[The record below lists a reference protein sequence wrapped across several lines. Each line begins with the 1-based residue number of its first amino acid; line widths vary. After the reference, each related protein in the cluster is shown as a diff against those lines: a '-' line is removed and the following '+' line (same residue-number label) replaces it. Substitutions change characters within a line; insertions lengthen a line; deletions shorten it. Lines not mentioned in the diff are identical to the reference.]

1 MQRQRDDSLRFYK
14 YLCQKIGFEE
24 DVKVRRITSNVCD
37 IGNGRFKQI
46 RSGSNGEGL
55 HLKGSDLDLM
65 RIETKFK
72 VFENKNDIPV
82 QRRFKIPLFMDT
94 EDTQPCFTKL
104 RIECDRTSPFL
115 AERVLS
121 LIIPIELQ
129 LEVQAQS
136 YWINPKPFAHFLG
149 FLCCYHLKDSAS
161 CNYFIRQLIHDADT
175 ILSSNQESYSVC
187 ECHILICIGIA
198 MQMFG
203 ETSRAKEWLH
213 MASVLDGC
221 NLTSANIRLS
231 DINLHT

>member
-1 MQRQRDDSLRFYK
+1 MYKLMQRQRDDSLRFYK

-115 AERVLS
+115 AKRLFDHDHKGIVLS
-121 LIIPIELQ
+121 SKMFKQIQ
-129 LEVQAQS
+129 LVT
-136 YWINPKPFAHFLG
+136 Y
-149 FLCCYHLKDSAS
+149 
-161 CNYFIRQLIHDADT
+161 
-175 ILSSNQESYSVC
+175 
-187 ECHILICIGIA
+187 
-198 MQMFG
+198 
-203 ETSRAKEWLH
+203 AKKITH
-213 MASVLDGC
+213 
-221 NLTSANIRLS
+221 
-231 DINLHT
+231 